1 MHRTQDTYPL
11 SHLRQHMNDH
21 LTRVKD
27 GAVETITQNG
37 EAALVVMSPETYDY
51 MVDALQHGRVWDQAI
66 DRINN
71 GEGGKDARQVI
82 RELADKLGLEL

>member
-11 SHLRQHMNDH
+11 SHLRQHMSDH
-21 LTRVKD
+21 LARVKD
-27 GAVETITQNG
+27 GAVEIITQNG

-51 MVDALQHGRVWDQAI
+51 MVHELQRGHIWDQAI

-71 GEGGKDARQVI
+71 GERGKDARQAI

>member
-11 SHLRQHMNDH
+11 SHLRQHMTDH
-21 LTRVKD
+21 LARVKD

-37 EAALVVMSPETYDY
+37 AAALVVMSPETYDC
-51 MVDALQHGRVWDQAI
+51 MVHALQRGHIWDQVVA
-66 DRINN
+66 RINN
-71 GEGGKDARQVI
+71 GEQGKDARQAI

>member
-66 DRINN
+66 ERINN
-71 GEGGKDARQVI
+71 GERGKDARQVI